1 MDDVCSLVLLAKLF
15 LGGMFLLF
23 YGEGRATRPEEVEL
37 DSDLVLEFVQLGYA
51 CLELRFH
58 QIKYIGLLCR
68 IT

>member
-37 DSDLVLEFVQLGYA
+37 YSDLVLEFVQLGYA